1 MGFVSSLTGVA
12 KDLRYGYRQIRRSP
26 GFALVA
32 ILTLALGIGANT
44 AVFSVM
50 NAVILRY
57 LPVPSPQR
65 LVLLHYVNQP
75 EDTSQTGF
83 GDHSLSEPAFEQLRT
98 QAAVFSDLMAFAPLG
113 FPKVPVRI
121 GNDPEEA
128 SADEVSGNFFT
139 GLGVQI
145 VRGRTLTLDDE
156 KNHTQVAILNH
167 AYWKRRFG
175 ADPSA
180 LGQTIFIKSFPF
192 TVIGVAAPEFMGL
205 EHGKATDIWVP
216 FQTNVQLKP
225 WGLPAADTDSSL
237 YGSPKWFFLMMIGRL
252 QPGVSADR
260 ALTQLNPVYRQA
272 VYTTIGQPKA
282 DEKIIELKLT
292 PVRGVEGLNKTYKE
306 PCAVLM
312 AMVGLVLLI
321 ACSNVAM
328 LLVARNSSR
337 QREFSVRM
345 ALGATRGAMFR
356 QLLTESLL
364 LVTAGGVLGWL
375 FAMLATRALATWAQ
389 LEVSLPPDRPVLLF
403 AVGICTLA
411 ALLFGIAPLRS
422 AVRAPAGMA
431 LKTAATASG
440 QDRRKIRAGHVI
452 VAMQVAVCIMLLV
465 GAGLLV
471 RTLFNLENAKLG
483 LRARGL
489 VVFGVAPPQSVK
501 TDAEAVAFYGSILG
515 RLRTLPEVESATIM
529 GHRLGAGTSN
539 NTGVYVDGVVPNGKK
554 KIAMIRW
561 NPVGP
566 GFLHVLGIP
575 ILQGRDI
582 TEADSAT
589 APRVAIINER
599 FAKTYMNDPNP
610 IGHRLALFGELE
622 KPNYTIVGVAQD
634 NKYTRVRED
643 PVCIVYLPFTQVEGI
658 GTMQIEL
665 RTRGN
670 PSAALNDAQR
680 VVKEFG
686 PDLPLLQPMT
696 QQEQFENSFSDETMF
711 ARLSIFFGVLATL
724 LVATGLYGTMAYRV
738 SRRTAEIG
746 VRMALGAQRRQVLWM
761 VLRESI
767 LVCALGVA
775 LGLPAAIACSRLLRS
790 MLFDLTPGDPLT
802 FVLALIAIS
811 LVTLLAAAVPA
822 RRASSVDPII
832 ALRYE

>member
-1 MGFVSSLTGVA
+1 MHFSSSLSDLL
-12 KDLRYGYRQIRRSP
+12 KDLRFGYRQIRRSP
-26 GFALVA
+26 GFAIVV

-57 LPVPSPQR
+57 LPLPSPQQ
-65 LVLLHYVNQP
+65 LVMLHFANQP

-98 QAAVFSDLMAFAPLG
+98 QTAVFSDLMAFAPLG
-113 FPKVPVRI
+113 YPKVPVRI

-139 GLGVQI
+139 GLGVQV

-167 AYWKRRFG
+167 TYWKRRFA

-192 TVIGVAAPEFMGL
+192 TIIGVAAPEFMGL
-205 EHGKATDIWVP
+205 EQGKATDIWVP
-216 FQTNVQLKP
+216 FQTNAQLKP

-260 ALTQLNPVYRQA
+260 ALAQLNPVYRQA
-272 VYTTIGQPKA
+272 VYSTVGQPKA
-282 DEKIIELKLT
+282 DEKIIALKLT
-292 PVRGVEGLNKTYKE
+292 PVRGVEGLNRVYKE

-328 LLVARNSSR
+328 LLVARNSGR
-337 QREFSVRM
+337 QREFSIRM
-345 ALGATRGAMFR
+345 ALGATRGTMFR
-356 QLLTESLL
+356 QLLTESFL
-364 LVTAGGVLGWL
+364 LVTVGGVLGWL
-375 FAMLATRALATWAQ
+375 FAILATRTLAAWAQ
-389 LEVSLPPDRPVLLF
+389 LEVSLAPDRLVQLF

-431 LKTAATASG
+431 LKTGAAASS

-452 VAMQVAVCIMLLV
+452 VGMQVAVCIMLLV

-471 RTLFNLENAKLG
+471 RTLFNLENANLG
-483 LRARGL
+483 LRASGL
-489 VVFGVAPPQSVK
+489 VVFGVPPPQSVK
-501 TDAEAVAFYGSILG
+501 TDAETVAFYRSILG

-529 GHRLGAGTSN
+529 EHRLGAGTSD

-554 KIAMIRW
+554 IAMIRL

-566 GFLHVLGIP
+566 GFLHVLAIP

-589 APRVAIINER
+589 APRVAIINQR

-634 NKYTRVRED
+634 NKYTQVRED
-643 PVCIVYLPFTQVEGI
+643 PVCMVYLPFTQVEGI

-665 RTRGN
+665 RTSGK
-670 PSAALNDAQR
+670 PDAALNDAQR

-696 QQEQFENSFSDETMF
+696 QQEQFEDSFSNETMF
-711 ARLSIFFGVLATL
+711 ARLSIFFGVLAAL

-746 VRMALGAQRRQVLWM
+746 VRMALGAQRSQVLWM

-790 MLFDLTPGDPLT
+790 MLFNLTPGDPLT

-811 LVTLLAAAVPA
+811 LVTLLSAAVPA